1 MKQYFPKFVFK
12 YQLSLNTIN
21 AKADNN
27 EYRDYFVNTIIYLP
41 ITVILDSDHYH
52 CRQAI
57 AHTMQD
63 THGATLYRYSVS
75 DHVNQPVS
83 PVIFVLEGRT

>member
-41 ITVILDSDHYH
+41 ITVILDSDHY
-52 CRQAI
+52 QASSPGLKN
-57 AHTMQD
+57 MCNS
-63 THGATLYRYSVS
+63 YRKK
-75 DHVNQPVS
+75 
-83 PVIFVLEGRT
+83 T

>member
-27 EYRDYFVNTIIYLP
+27 EYRDYFVDTIIYLP
-41 ITVILDSDHYH
+41 ITIILDDLS
-52 CRQAI
+52 RPPIWLNLKFFRSSLPSKIVSQLQLQLLAQLS
-57 AHTMQD
+57 AT
-63 THGATLYRYSVS
+63 TLYS
-75 DHVNQPVS
+75 
-83 PVIFVLEGRT
+83 